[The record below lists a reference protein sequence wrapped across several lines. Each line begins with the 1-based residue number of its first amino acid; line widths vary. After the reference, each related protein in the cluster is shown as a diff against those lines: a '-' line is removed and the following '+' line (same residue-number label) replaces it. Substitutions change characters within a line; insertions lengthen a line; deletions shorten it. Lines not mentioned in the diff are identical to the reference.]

1 MGTDEIDAGGNSER
15 GWHPIQGVGGGG
27 VVEILLVTANY
38 GTGRLLDSFAP
49 RQGRIVKGRG
59 GGGGVC

>member
-15 GWHPIQGVGGGG
+15 GWHPIQG

-49 RQGRIVKGRG
+49 RQGRIVKG
-59 GGGGVC
+59 GGVLTSKA